1 MKKGFVY
8 IMSISDRPGII
19 KIGRTEKHPEH
30 RAIQLSNQTASTG
43 EFKLK
48 WFKEVENH
56 EFVESFLHFVFR
68 EFNIKKEYFNID
80 LELALE
86 LANQSISYFIEIDKN
101 LKSLFLGKVDF
112 MEKRIKALEIS
123 QRIKGDID
131 KVFIQNSL
139 DSLNKQLEQ
148 IKKMI
153 Q

>member
-30 RAIQLSNQTASTG
+30 RAVQLSNQTASTG
-43 EFKLK
+43 EFKLEWCK
-48 WFKEVENH
+48 KVDNH
-56 EFVESFLHFVFR
+56 EFVESFLHYVFR
-68 EFNIKKEYFNID
+68 EFNVKKEYFNID

-86 LANQSISYFIEIDKN
+86 LANQSLGYFIDIEKN
-101 LKSLFLGKVDF
+101 LKSLYLGKVDF

-131 KVFIQNSL
+131 KVFIQNRL
-139 DSLNKQLEQ
+139 DLLNKQLEQ
-148 IKKMI
+148 IKKLSI
-153 Q
+153 